1 VRPLRQHV
9 SFTFMKPK
17 LIIAI
22 TLLTNLSLGNFLLPL
37 GKGKYE
43 TVAGFV
49 TVHLVISVIAIIL
62 ILYLF
67 SLIKT
72 STKKIYV
79 LSGPIIMS
87 YLVPLISVYVLFG
100 IGGFIISPVE
110 LKVLIVGIPI
120 AFISSI
126 VSWPLWLP
134 LGLLNSGFYY
144 MYSKALQQKT
154 S

>member
-1 VRPLRQHV
+1 LANHSVHEDGEDHAARDASV

-49 TVHLVISVIAIIL
+49 TVHLVISVIAIML

-87 YLVPLISVYVLFG
+87 YWYH
-100 IGGFIISPVE
+100 
-110 LKVLIVGIPI
+110 
-120 AFISSI
+120 
-126 VSWPLWLP
+126 
-134 LGLLNSGFYY
+134 
-144 MYSKALQQKT
+144 
-154 S
+154 